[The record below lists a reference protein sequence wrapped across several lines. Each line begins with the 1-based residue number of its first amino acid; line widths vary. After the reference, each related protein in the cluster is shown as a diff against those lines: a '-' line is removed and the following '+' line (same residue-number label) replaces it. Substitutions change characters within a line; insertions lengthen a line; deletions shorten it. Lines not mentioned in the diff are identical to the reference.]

1 VTDDATILGDRATRV
16 RLWGASVCWLLLAV
30 GYLGISSTARWYPDV
45 AGAMSLIVMVST
57 ITLVLRPTAV
67 VAYRY
72 GGTAAVGAL
81 TLVAVS
87 LISGE
92 YRVRNADLVWVAI
105 GHIGITVLLAF
116 LYARWWLTDVKD
128 WHRAHRM
135 IGH

>member
-16 RLWGASVCWLLLAV
+16 RLWGASVCWLLL
-30 GYLGISSTARWYPDV
+30 
-45 AGAMSLIVMVST
+45 
-57 ITLVLRPTAV
+57 
-67 VAYRY
+67 
-72 GGTAAVGAL
+72 
-81 TLVAVS
+81 
-87 LISGE
+87 
-92 YRVRNADLVWVAI
+92 AI